1 MANIRSFKLLTGEE
15 LVATLVR
22 ESFDP
27 VVYIVTKPLVV
38 HVMRG
43 PDGQGA
49 LAFAQWSMVQAPDEE
64 ITLFGHALIS
74 EPVKLIDE
82 VAKSYI
88 QQTSSILL
96 TSGATNQLLVS

>member
-1 MANIRSFKLLTGEE
+1 MADIRSFKLATGEE

-22 ESFDP
+22 ATGQG
-27 VVYIVTKPLVV
+27 YMILKPLVV

-49 LAFAQWSMVQAPDEE
+49 LAFAQWSMVQAEEE
-64 ITLFGHALIS
+64 IELFDHALLAR
-74 EPVKLIDE
+74 PVKLLDA
-82 VAKSYI
+82 VADSYI

-96 TSGATNQLLVS
+96 PPTPSQILKG